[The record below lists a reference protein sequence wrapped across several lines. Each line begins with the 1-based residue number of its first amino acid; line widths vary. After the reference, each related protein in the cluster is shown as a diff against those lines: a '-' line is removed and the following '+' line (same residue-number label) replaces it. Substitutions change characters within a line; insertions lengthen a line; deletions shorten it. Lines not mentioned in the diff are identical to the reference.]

1 MKKDKKKVFVT
12 GASGFV
18 GRHWCKKLLT
28 EGNTVYAID
37 LKKTYKD
44 LLKFNNF
51 HFYKRSVFDYKL
63 VQRLVK
69 KTEVT
74 CHFAGI
80 ASPNEYLYNTHKVI
94 DLTVNPSL
102 KIIEYCNRFKN

>member
-69 KTEVT
+69 K
-74 CHFAGI
+74 
-80 ASPNEYLYNTHKVI
+80 
-94 DLTVNPSL
+94 
-102 KIIEYCNRFKN
+102 NRSNMSFCWDSISK